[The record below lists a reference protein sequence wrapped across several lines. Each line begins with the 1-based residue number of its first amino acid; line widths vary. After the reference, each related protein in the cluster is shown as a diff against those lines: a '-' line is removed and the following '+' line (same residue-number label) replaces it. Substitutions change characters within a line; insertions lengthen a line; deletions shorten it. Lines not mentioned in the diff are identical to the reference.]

1 MTHFYHFFRYHNL
14 KQHIKLHSGVKPYE
28 CNICNKRFTR
38 NYTLRLHKQKVKFL
52 TKFSEKNHEIF
63 DISKNRFLTRKSNRT
78 KISRFYNFEITIFSG
93 KKIYWVQI
101 HYWCTALTWK
111 IVKMPIAD
119 WLFYPPPLYIN
130 IGFRLSRREHFL
142 NVFLVF
148 V

>member
-78 KISRFYNFEITIFSG
+78 KKSRFYNFEITIFSE
-93 KKIYWVQI
+93 KNY
-101 HYWCTALTWK
+101 TE
-111 IVKMPIAD
+111 
-119 WLFYPPPLYIN
+119 PPRTFLEC
-130 IGFRLSRREHFL
+130 FFSVRLSMVAVNSS
-142 NVFLVF
+142 NVAVAVSLVTTKPSSGYI
-148 V
+148 